1 MISKSLEIFGNNEK
15 YQKIISLSVMD
26 INLLLMSKISQ
37 TSGKMVFIILS
48 SS

>member
-1 MISKSLEIFGNNEK
+1 MIYKLLEIFGNNEK
-15 YQKIISLSVMD
+15 YQKITSLSVMD

-37 TSGKMVFIILS
+37 ISGKMVFIILS